1 MSEVSVEMR
10 HASVVIRQIAK
21 SLQSALVLERIG
33 GEVANEARNNAYTR
47 PGRSFWRN
55 MGDSV
60 SMQKSGKGIIVGAAH
75 EAAAQKQFGGPIS
88 APGKGPG
95 AVGAKALTIPLGEA
109 RENRWNTRDAKEKFN
124 LFLVK
129 SNGKSILF
137 GSLKS
142 RSKKSKDEAKPLF
155 LLKKRVM
162 QQADP
167 WFPQGGQLERAISRG
182 IEDYRKIAGGF

>member
-1 MSEVSVEMR
+1 MAEVTVQMR
-10 HASVVIRQIAK
+10 HANLVIRKIAK
-21 SLQSALVLERIG
+21 SLSNAKVLERVG
-33 GEVANEARNNAYTR
+33 GEVANEARNNAYSR
-47 PGRSFWRN
+47 PGRSFWRS

-60 SMQKSGKGIIVGAAH
+60 SMQKTGKSVVVVGATH
-75 EAAAQKQFGGPIS
+75 EAAAQKQFGGPIE

-95 AVGAKALTIPLGEA
+95 ALGAKALTIPLGEA

-124 LFLVK
+124 LFPVK
-129 SNGKSILF
+129 SNGKSLLF
-137 GSLKS
+137 GTLKS
-142 RSKKSKDEAKPLF
+142 RSKKNAEAQPLF

-167 WFPQGGQLERAISRG
+167 WFPEGGQLERAISRG

>member
-10 HASVVIRQIAK
+10 HANLVIRKIAK
-21 SLQSALVLERIG
+21 SLSNAKVLERVG
-33 GEVANEARNNAYTR
+33 GEVANEARNNAYSR

-55 MGDSV
+55 IGNSV
-60 SMQKSGKGIIVGAAH
+60 SMQKKGQSVIVGSVH
-75 EAAAQKQFGGPIS
+75 EAAAQKQFGGPIE

-95 AVGAKALTIPLGEA
+95 ALGAKALTIPLGEA
-109 RENRWNTRDAKEKFN
+109 RDNRWNTRDAKEKFN

-142 RSKKSKDEAKPLF
+142 RSKKKREAQPLF

-167 WFPQGGQLERAISRG
+167 WFPEGGQLERAISRG

>member
-10 HASVVIRQIAK
+10 HAYLVIRKIAK

-47 PGRSFWRN
+47 PGRSFWRK
-55 MGDSV
+55 MGNSV
-60 SMQKSGKGIIVGAAH
+60 VLEKRGPNVIVGATH
-75 EAAAQKQFGGPIS
+75 EAAAQKQFGGPIE
-88 APGKGPG
+88 APGQGPD
-95 AVGAKALTIPLGEA
+95 ALKAKALTIPLGEA
-109 RENRWNTRDAKEKFN
+109 RDNRWNTRDAKEKFN

-142 RSKKSKDEAKPLF
+142 RSKKTKSEAKPLF
-155 LLKKRVM
+155 LLKKRVL

-167 WFPQGGQLERAISRG
+167 WFPEGGQLERAIARG
-182 IEDYRKIAGGF
+182 IDDYRKMSGGF

>member
-1 MSEVSVEMR
+1 MSEISVEMR
-10 HASVVIRQIAK
+10 HANLVIRKIAK
-21 SLQSALVLERIG
+21 SLESARVLERVGDEI
-33 GEVANEARNNAYTR
+33 ANEARNNAFSR
-47 PGRSFWRN
+47 PGRSFWRG

-60 SMQKSGKGIIVGAAH
+60 STQKRGKSFIVGATH

-95 AVGAKALTIPLGEA
+95 ALGAKSLTIPLGEA

-137 GSLKS
+137 GNLKTG
-142 RSKKSKDEAKPLF
+142 KKKQDAQPLF

-167 WFPQGGQLERAISRG
+167 WFPEGGQLERAISRG

>member
-1 MSEVSVEMR
+1 
-10 HASVVIRQIAK
+10 
-21 SLQSALVLERIG
+21 
-33 GEVANEARNNAYTR
+33 
-47 PGRSFWRN
+47 
-55 MGDSV
+55 
-60 SMQKSGKGIIVGAAH
+60 MQKKGQSVIVGSVH
-75 EAAAQKQFGGPIS
+75 EAAAQKQFGGPIE

-95 AVGAKALTIPLGEA
+95 ALGAKALTIPLGEA

-142 RSKKSKDEAKPLF
+142 RSKKKREAHPLF

-167 WFPQGGQLERAISRG
+167 WFPEGEQLKRAISRG

>member
-10 HASVVIRQIAK
+10 HANLVISKIAK
-21 SLQSALVLERIG
+21 SLLDAKVLNRIG
-33 GEVANEARNNAYTR
+33 GEVANEARNNAYER

-55 MGDSV
+55 MGQSV
-60 SMQKSGKGIIVGAAH
+60 SMQKKGQGVIVGAAH
-75 EAAAQKQFGGPIS
+75 EAAAQKQFGGPIE
-88 APGKGPG
+88 APGQGPD
-95 AVGAKALTIPLGEA
+95 ALKAKALTIPLGVA
-109 RENRWNTRDAKEKFN
+109 RNRRWNTRDASVKYD

-129 SNGKSILF
+129 SGGKSILF
-137 GSLKS
+137 GKLKG
-142 RSKKSKDEAKPLF
+142 RVKMTRANTKPLF

-167 WFPQGGQLERAISRG
+167 WFPEGEQLKRAISRG